1 MKTIILVLCIAAGG
15 YFFVSACRIAWQLV
29 TVHDMGWALLAQMA
43 VFLLI
48 TGLGYLV
55 ILRCVRDGA

>member
-1 MKTIILVLCIAAGG
+1 MKTIILVLCIAASG
-15 YFFVSACRIAWQLV
+15 YFFVSACRIVWQLV
-29 TVHDMGWALLAQMA
+29 TVHEMGWALLAQMA

-55 ILRCVRDGA
+55 IRRCFKEDA